1 MIQIHINKGIKM
13 NILFIGDIVGRAGRR
28 AVRIFLD
35 KIIEENNV
43 DLVIANGENAAG
55 GFGITK
61 KVAEELYGYGIDYL
75 TMGNHT
81 WDNKDIF
88 NFIDDDKRIL
98 RPLNYPDNNPGRGW
112 ISAEAAGKKI
122 AVVNLVGQVFMKNND
137 SPYHKFMELYPEIKN
152 HDIILVDFHAEATG
166 EKIAFA
172 RAVDGKTA
180 AVIGTHTHVQ
190 TNDAQIF
197 PGGTAYITDAGLTG
211 AVDSVLGMK
220 VEKMVEKMKTS
231 LPVRYEVATGAVS
244 INSVLLKIDAAANS
258 ADKIMVINKNN

>member
-1 MIQIHINKGIKM
+1 M
-13 NILFIGDIVGRAGRR
+13 NILFVGDIVGRAGRR
-28 AVRIFLD
+28 AARIFLD
-35 KIIEENNV
+35 KIIENNKV

-55 GFGITK
+55 GFGITE
-61 KVAEELYGYGIDYL
+61 KVAEELYDYGVDYL

-88 NFIDDDKRIL
+88 NFIDNDKKII

-112 ISAEAAGKKI
+112 ISIKRNGAKI
-122 AVVNLVGQVFMKNND
+122 ALVNLIGQIFMQNND
-137 SPYHKFMELYPEIKN
+137 SPYHKFMELYPKIKD
-152 HDIILVDFHAEATG
+152 HDIILIDFHGEATG

-172 RAVDGKTA
+172 RAVDGLVT
-180 AVIGTHTHVQ
+180 AVIGSHTHVQ

-197 PGGTAYITDAGLTG
+197 PEGTAYITDAGLTA

-231 LPVRYEVATGAVS
+231 LPVRYEVATGSVS
-244 INSVLLKIDAAANS
+244 INSVLIKLNS
-258 ADKIMVINKNN
+258 DYNPEKIMVINKNN